1 MTHSIETGAPDAAST
16 PLRKAVDHC
25 LNTIEESFA
34 LIDRDGRVQRANISF
49 RRLTGPAGGAHD
61 ASILSFLHQD
71 HREAGRLAL
80 TRLDAANPIRS
91 MKLLFQIGRDTRLV
105 DVTLTWLG
113 EDGWISFVGR
123 DVTQQDILERE
134 RKETTD
140 ARQALE
146 QACDI
151 GHWRVGRDMKVVCS
165 AGASRLLGTDPSGP
179 SLLVADLADMVLPE
193 DRSAVTAA
201 VRSAYENRRT
211 LRLDFRF
218 RRPDGQVR
226 QLRVAGSPAYNA
238 FGQIEAMHGVVSD
251 QTSMQDSILA
261 TLNARTTV
269 SRMFDGIPV
278 GALICDREMRII
290 FANPQLIA
298 NAGRPASEVVGRNL
312 YDVFPWIPEKWRRVH
327 KLALRGEAYQT
338 EREGF
343 EGPDGS
349 QRFTRWGCAPWM
361 EGGAIGGVI
370 LTGED
375 VTEAVEAQHG
385 AEASKERMA
394 FGLSMTSTMIWELDF
409 ERREVVIEGDWKNFF
424 PAMPTFDT
432 LAGEGN
438 GVHPNDRDMLASKWK
453 SHLAGGPAYTAEYRV
468 YPEEG
473 RLAWHSATVRIL
485 RTVKGSP
492 ARAIAVIQDI
502 TDRKAIEQKALD
514 AEQRALVA
522 SAAKSDFLSNMSHE
536 IRTPL
541 NGVLAVSEMLA
552 RSNLD
557 ERQAE
562 MVRLVTTSGRTL
574 LRVMDDLVEFSR
586 LEADKIEFEVRP
598 FELEDALRSAC
609 ESASTRAEAKGLT
622 FTTFLSASLDGV
634 FRGDPSR
641 VGQIVGN
648 LLNNAVKFTEKGS
661 VSLSAAVDDSGPRSI
676 VKITVSDTGV
686 GFSPEFAA
694 RIFDRFEKA
703 DLSTSRKFGGLG
715 LGLSIV
721 KRLVDLMG
729 GTISATSEEG
739 MGSTFEVLI
748 PLPRDRIAALG
759 AIQAVEVEDFE
770 AETKIENIRMLVAE
784 DNPMNRRVIELLLA
798 QSGVHITFAENGRE
812 AVEKYTGGTFDLVL
826 MDLQMPIM
834 GGLAAMQAIR
844 AWEKETGRPRTPMLA
859 VSANATDDHVHEA
872 KEAGADDHVAK
883 PIVRETLFEA
893 IARYARNRTGGQS
906 GAPADADEFDLDDLD
921 IAI

>member
-1 MTHSIETGAPDAAST
+1 MTQSSPPQTLDEAGA
-16 PLRKAVDHC
+16 PLRKAVEHC

-34 LIDRDGRVQRANISF
+34 VIDREGRVWRANIAY

-61 ASILSFLHQD
+61 ASILSFVHDD
-71 HREAGRLAL
+71 HREAARQALA
-80 TRLDAANPIRS
+80 RLDAGNPIRTI
-91 MKLLFQIGRDTRLV
+91 KLLFRIGRDVRLV
-105 DVTLTWLG
+105 DTTLTWLG
-113 EDGWISFVGR
+113 EEGLISFVGR
-123 DVTQQDILERE
+123 DVTQHEILERE

-140 ARQALE
+140 GRQALE
-146 QACDI
+146 QACEI
-151 GHWRVGRDMKVVCS
+151 GHWRISRDLKVICS
-165 AGASRLLGTDPSGP
+165 AGAAQLLGTDPSGP
-179 SLLVADLADMVLPE
+179 ALLLADLGDMVVEE
-193 DRSAVTAA
+193 DREAVSSAVRA
-201 VRSAYENRRT
+201 AYEGRRG

-218 RRPDGQVR
+218 RRPDGRVR
-226 QLRVAGSPAYNA
+226 QLRVVGSPAYNA

-251 QTSMQDSILA
+251 LTSAREAILS
-261 TLNARTTV
+261 TLNERTTV
-269 SRMFDGIPV
+269 SRVFDSVPV
-278 GALICDREMRII
+278 SSVLCDREMRIL
-290 FANPQLIA
+290 FANARFISGVGLAPEDII
-298 NAGRPASEVVGRNL
+298 GRGLYEVA
-312 YDVFPWIPEKWRRVH
+312 PWVPEKWRRLH
-327 KLALRGEAYQT
+327 KLALRGEAHQT
-338 EREGF
+338 DRDAY
-343 EGPDGS
+343 EGPRGD
-349 QRFTRWGCAPWM
+349 QRFARWSCSPWM
-361 EGGAIGGVI
+361 DGGAVGGVI
-370 LTGED
+370 ISGED
-375 VTEAVEAQHG
+375 ITETVQAQHG
-385 AEASKERMA
+385 AEVSKERMA

-409 ERREVVIEGDWKNFF
+409 ERREVMIEGDWKQFF
-424 PAMPTFDT
+424 ANPPTFDT
-432 LAGEGN
+432 LSGEGN
-438 GVHPNDRDMLASKWK
+438 GIHPNDRDMLATKWR
-453 SHLAGGPAYTAEYRV
+453 SHLSGGPPYTAEYRV
-468 YPEEG
+468 QPEDG
-473 RLAWHSATVRIL
+473 PLAWHSVTVRIL

-502 TDRKAIEQKALD
+502 TERKAIEQKALD

-552 RSNLD
+552 RSDLD
-557 ERQAE
+557 DRQAE
-562 MVRLVTTSGRTL
+562 MVRLITTSGRTL

-609 ESASTRAEAKGLT
+609 ESASTRAEAKGLV

-641 VGQIVGN
+641 VGQVVGN

-661 VSLSAAVDDSGPRSI
+661 VSLSASVDDSGPRSV

-729 GTISATSEEG
+729 GTISAKSEEG
-739 MGSTFEVLI
+739 VGSTFEVEL

-759 AIQAVEVEDFE
+759 AIQAVAVEDFD
-770 AETKIENIRMLVAE
+770 AETKIDNIRMLVAE
-784 DNPMNRRVIELLLA
+784 DNPMNRRVVELLLA
-798 QSGVHITFAENGRE
+798 QSGVQITFAENGRE
-812 AVEKYTGGTFDLVL
+812 AVDKFMAGSFDLVL

-844 AWEKETGRPRTPMLA
+844 EWEKETGRVRTPMLA

-872 KEAGADDHVAK
+872 KEAGADDHVAR

-893 IARYARNRTGGQS
+893 IARYARPQDGQ
-906 GAPADADEFDLDDLD
+906 PARPSADDEFDLDDLD

>member
-1 MTHSIETGAPDAAST
+1 MTHSIHTGANDAASAS
-16 PLRKAVDHC
+16 LRKAVDHC
-25 LNTIEESFA
+25 LNTIEEAFA
-34 LIDRDGRVQRANISF
+34 LIDREGRVQRANIAY

-61 ASILSFLHQD
+61 ASILSFLHED
-71 HREAGRLAL
+71 HREAGKQALA
-80 TRLDAANPIRS
+80 RLDSSNPLRS
-91 MKLLFQIGRDTRLV
+91 MKLLFRIGRDTRLV
-105 DVTLTWLG
+105 DTTFTWVG
-113 EDGWISFVGR
+113 EDGSISFVGR

-146 QACDI
+146 QACEI
-151 GHWRVGRDMKVVCS
+151 GHWRVGRDLKVSCS
-165 AGASRLLGTDPSGP
+165 AGAARILGTDPSGP
-179 SLLVADLADMVLPE
+179 ALLVSDLADMVVPE
-193 DRSAVTAA
+193 DREAVTAA
-201 VRSAYENRRT
+201 VRDAYENRRS

-251 QTSMQDSILA
+251 QTNGHDAILA

-269 SRMFDGIPV
+269 SRMFEGIPV
-278 GALICDREMRII
+278 SAALCDREMRVL
-290 FANPQLIA
+290 FANPRFVA
-298 NAGRPASEVVGRNL
+298 GTGRPAAEVIGRSL
-312 YDVFPWIPEKWRRVH
+312 YELLPWLPEKWRRIH
-327 KLALRGEAYQT
+327 KLALRGESYQN
-338 EREGF
+338 ERDAF
-343 EGPDGS
+343 EGTDGT
-349 QRFTRWGCAPWM
+349 QRFARWGCTPWM
-361 EGGAIGGVI
+361 DGGAIGGVI
-370 LTGED
+370 VTGED
-375 VTEAVEAQHG
+375 VTETVQAQHG

-409 ERREVVIEGDWKNFF
+409 ERREVVIEGDWKQFF
-424 PAMPTFDT
+424 PNMPTFDT

-438 GVHPNDRDMLASKWK
+438 GVHPNDRELLSSKWK
-453 SHLAGGPAYTAEYRV
+453 SHLAGGPPYSAEYRV
-468 YPEEG
+468 CQEEG
-473 RLAWHSATVRIL
+473 RIAWHSVTVRIL

-502 TDRKAIEQKALD
+502 TERKAIEQKALD

-557 ERQAE
+557 ERQGE
-562 MVRLVTTSGRTL
+562 MVRLITTSGRTL

-609 ESASTRAEAKGLT
+609 EAAATRAEAKGLV

-634 FRGDPSR
+634 FRGDPAR

-648 LLNNAVKFTEKGS
+648 LLNNAVKFTERGS
-661 VSLSAAVDDSGPRSI
+661 VSLSAAVDDSGPRSV

-694 RIFDRFEKA
+694 RIFDRFEQA

-729 GTISATSEEG
+729 GTISAKSEEG
-739 MGSTFEVLI
+739 VGSTFEVLL

-784 DNPMNRRVIELLLA
+784 DNPMNRRVVELLLA
-798 QSGVHITFAENGRE
+798 QSGVQITFAENGRE
-812 AVEKYTGGTFDLVL
+812 AVEIFTTRTFDLVL

-844 AWEKETGRPRTPMLA
+844 EWERQNGKPRTPVLA

-893 IARYARNRTGGQS
+893 IARYARQGGGGS
-906 GAPADADEFDLDDLD
+906 SPGAAADDEFDLDDLD